1 MIIVRI
7 SELAQASLVLSALEA
22 YAIEHLRNKKEEK
35 NKLETHGTLFGYETY
50 SYSKEIV
57 YQIELVSTD
66 TSTRQWQNK
75 VRWSRSARDLKQDF
89 ITSFYPNFDYLG
101 TFHTH
106 PYDHYKSVPRG
117 DHGSYF
123 SKGDLRSFHKNKEY
137 HERVGSRV
145 FILVTVAGMQKAGTL
160 PNQHITNNIIQV
172 TFGNLRLWISA
183 YCVLNRSDSD
193 PPDLVVSPPINDYV
207 FLECPNLNSLIEYT
221 DFGRFKDGK
230 YFASW
235 ELNKDL
241 EGYFVYP
248 STDACIDEDDFNA
261 RDSIDSYNEKA
272 MDDYADVD
280 EFD

>member
-22 YAIEHLRNKKEEK
+22 YTIEHLRNKKEESI
-35 NKLETHGTLFGYETY
+35 KLETHGTLFGYETF

-66 TSTRQWQNK
+66 TSTQQWQNK

-123 SKGDLRSFHKNKEY
+123 SKGDLRSFHKNKKY

-145 FILVTVAGMQKAGTL
+145 FLVITIAGMQKAGTQ
-160 PNQHITNNIIQV
+160 PNQRITNNIIQV

-183 YCVLNRSDSD
+183 YCVLNRGDD
-193 PPDLVVSPPINDYV
+193 DTPDLVISPPINDYV
-207 FLECPNLNSLIEYT
+207 FLECPNLITLVEYT
-221 DFGRFKDGK
+221 DFGRFKDGE
-230 YFASW
+230 YVASW
-235 ELNKDL
+235 ELDKNL
-241 EGYFVYP
+241 EGYFIYP
-248 STDACIDEDDFNA
+248 SIEALIDGDDLDAKDRVDN
-261 RDSIDSYNEKA
+261 YNEEALKDGA
-272 MDDYADVD
+272 NDDEID
-280 EFD
+280 